1 MIRSRT
7 VVIRSFEN
15 IQLQQT
21 INQEK
26 TLGGIL
32 EGRRCLNVLFRSME
46 GTGKFFLPT
55 LRQLSQLVLQ

>member
-7 VVIRSFEN
+7 VVIRSIEN

-32 EGRRCLNVLFRSME
+32 EGRRCLNVLIEME
-46 GTGKFFLPT
+46 DAGEFCLPP
-55 LRQLSQLVLQ
+55 LR